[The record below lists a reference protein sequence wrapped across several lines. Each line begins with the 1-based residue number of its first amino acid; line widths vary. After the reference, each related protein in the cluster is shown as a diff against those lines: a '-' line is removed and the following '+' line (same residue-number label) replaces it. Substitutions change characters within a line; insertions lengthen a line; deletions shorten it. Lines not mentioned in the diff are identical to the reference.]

1 MAKKPNK
8 PATQA
13 PAAPVA
19 EVAIAQVAAPVAA
32 APAAAPAK
40 APVAPLP
47 ATLAAL
53 PHMAKLPRSLV
64 AKGANI
70 AGAPAGIPP
79 VLANVKLVPGK
90 AFRCS
95 SPHNAAW
102 AALCIAHASQPGG
115 ATVAELLTAG
125 ATSGLGMHS
134 VLAYY
139 KRKWLVPAAA

>member
-1 MAKKPNK
+1 MAKKPVVK
-8 PATQA
+8 HAA
-13 PAAPVA
+13 ALVAVVAPVA
-19 EVAIAQVAAPVAA
+19 PVAPVAA
-32 APAAAPAK
+32 APAAPVAK

-79 VLANVKLVPGK
+79 VLAGVKLVPGK
-90 AFRCS
+90 SFRCS

-102 AALCIAHASQPGG
+102 AALCIAQASQPGG
-115 ATVAELLTAG
+115 ATVAELLAAG
-125 ATSGLGMHS
+125 ADSGLGMHS

-139 KRKWLVPAAA
+139 KRKWLVPVKAE